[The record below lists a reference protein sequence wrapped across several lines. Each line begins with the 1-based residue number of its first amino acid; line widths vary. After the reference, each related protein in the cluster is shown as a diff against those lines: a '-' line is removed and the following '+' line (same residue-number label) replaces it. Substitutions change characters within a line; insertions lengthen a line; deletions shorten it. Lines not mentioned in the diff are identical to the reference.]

1 MTLPGFPP
9 ANGAGRGSSGGHREQ
24 RHPPRSAPPGP
35 SSPPTHGRGHE
46 PIAQPSDT
54 RETSEP
60 KVSLTRVAAT
70 RTKELT
76 RKTVHRIDAASRA
89 DGAEKSGLRTLLWS
103 NATSMA
109 GDALIAVWLAASLFF
124 AAPGEQQ
131 RGNVALYLLVT
142 VAPFAVIAPV
152 IGPLLDRIDR
162 GRRWALAGTF
172 AFRALLC
179 YLLVAYSGSMVMLY
193 VCALL
198 CLVFSRA
205 YGVLRGAVVP
215 RVLPDKMPLVTA
227 NSRMTVF
234 GMVTAGVIGGIGAGL
249 IKLFNWF
256 EPAQPATQA
265 GTTADATLGFN
276 AELVFTLLVFLV
288 GAWISLKLPSH
299 VDTDEGEG
307 KINLTKRPGGVAKGR
322 FLLGT
327 DITTAL
333 RSQASQKFLGGFLTF
348 FMVFYI
354 QSTLTG
360 FVALAA
366 LGALG
371 AAAGVGSI
379 LGTGVGSRIKGASP
393 DNIALISTGIAV
405 ALCVLAAITPGI
417 ALSIV
422 VALLAAIASAL
433 GKVALDAIIQREV
446 PPSFASSAF
455 SRSETVLQLAWVFGG
470 AVGIIL
476 PAHAGM
482 LWLGWTVAAA
492 VLVITF
498 ALTLISRHRAHQ
510 LGPLQAGISDRPPI
524 RLRVSWPFNKS
535 ASKKSQAD
543 VTTDDSA
550 SGGPAPGGGVAGP
563 HPSSPRAHP
572 AANNGQSDGARPSSS
587 GRPSTA
593 EWQSAP
599 APASPTR
606 PLPDFQRLPTP
617 KNDPRRGPHR

>member
-9 ANGAGRGSSGGHREQ
+9 ANSAGRGSGGGRSEQ
-24 RHPPRSAPPGP
+24 PHAPRSAPGGP
-35 SSPPTHGRGHE
+35 SSQPTAGFGDG
-46 PIAQPSDT
+46 PASQPNPAPGTSDQ
-54 RETSEP
+54 

-179 YLLVAYSGSMVMLY
+179 YLLVTYSGSMVMLY

-234 GMVTAGVIGGIGAGL
+234 GMITAGVIGGIGAGI

-256 EPAQPATQA
+256 EPAQHATQT

-276 AELVFTLLVFLV
+276 AELIFTLLVFLV

-307 KINLTKRPGGVAKGR
+307 KINLTKRPSGTAKGR

-333 RSQASQKFLGGFLTF
+333 RSQSSQKFLAGFLTF

-360 FVALAA
+360 FAALAA

-379 LGTGVGSRIKGASP
+379 LGTGIGSRIKGASP
-393 DNIALISTGIAV
+393 DNIALTSTGIAV
-405 ALCVLAAITPGI
+405 GLCVLAAITPGI
-417 ALSIV
+417 ALSII

-446 PPSFASSAF
+446 PPNFASSAF

-482 LWLGWTVAAA
+482 LWLGWTVAAV
-492 VLVITF
+492 VLVVTF

-510 LGPLQAGISDRPPI
+510 LGPQQAGLSDRPPV
-524 RLRVSWPFNKS
+524 RLRVSWPFNKPPG
-535 ASKKSQAD
+535 KKSPND
-543 VTTDDSA
+543 A
-550 SGGPAPGGGVAGP
+550 SLPGGSQPGGQYPDGP
-563 HPSSPRAHP
+563 RVHS
-572 AANNGQSDGARPSSS
+572 AADPGQSNGARPSSS

-606 PLPDFQRLPTP
+606 PLPDFKRLPTP